1 MGKQA
6 FPLHS
11 VCGRFEPDLLENE
24 ALYMAAWL
32 ISNKPEWAENVSRE
46 TQPRASSEKMLA
58 FFHLTPDGCRPA
70 AEGDRPNQS
79 ARVSRDRPNMPARV
93 SCDRPNQSAR
103 VSCDRPNMPAGDS
116 FEPFSREEGCPFF
129 DPDSPRHCT
138 IYNGRAS
145 ICRLC
150 GASGSRD
157 KFGNEVWKPCKFYP
171 AELLEKHN
179 PPLAH
184 RQYSAEEIR
193 KAFGTFPPVMS
204 DLMEQEE
211 TFTPDDD
218 QTRLIRDVLP
228 ERIRHLMWIMELSSG
243 KDIH

>member
-46 TQPRASSEKMLA
+46 TRTRFGCKNKLA
-58 FFHLTPDGCRPA
+58 CFYIQTAGCRPA
-70 AEGDRPNQS
+70 AEGDRPN
-79 ARVSRDRPNMPARV
+79 M
-93 SCDRPNQSAR
+93 SAR
-103 VSCDRPNMPAGDS
+103 VSCDRPNMSAGDS

-145 ICRLC
+145 ICRLF

>member
-1 MGKQA
+1 MFHVKQSEA
-6 FPLHS
+6 S
-11 VCGRFEPDLLENE
+11 VAD
-24 ALYMAAWL
+24 
-32 ISNKPEWAENVSRE
+32 NK
-46 TQPRASSEKMLA
+46 LA

-70 AEGDRPNQS
+70 TEGDRPNMS
-79 ARVSRDRPNMPARV
+79 
-93 SCDRPNQSAR
+93 
-103 VSCDRPNMPAGDS
+103 AGDS

-129 DPDSPRHCT
+129 DSDSPYHCT

-145 ICRLC
+145 ICRLF
-150 GASGSRD
+150 GASGFRD

-228 ERIRHLMWIMELSSG
+228 EAIRRLYWIIDLNRG
-243 KDIH
+243 VDDAVT

>member
-1 MGKQA
+1 MNSEITPVLEKIKGTEEYDILVETEACYQKIDSVQA
-6 FPLHS
+6 IWYEQSKFFCPEG
-11 VCGRFEPDLLENE
+11 CGRCCEHFEPDLLENE

-32 ISNKPEWAENVSRE
+32 IANQPEVAAKVAEGIFPNYASTENVSRE
-46 TQPRASSEKMLA
+46 TKRGERRENELAHFHDRAEA
-58 FFHLTPDGCRPA
+58 CRPA
-70 AEGDRPNQS
+70 TEGDRPNMS
-79 ARVSRDRPNMPARV
+79 
-93 SCDRPNQSAR
+93 
-103 VSCDRPNMPAGDS
+103 AGDS

-145 ICRLC
+145 ICRLF

-171 AELLEKHN
+171 AELLEKRN

-193 KAFGTFPPVMS
+193 KAFGIFPPGH
-204 DLMEQEE
+204 ER
-211 TFTPDDD
+211 PDGAGGN
-218 QTRLIRDVLP
+218 V
-228 ERIRHLMWIMELSSG
+228 HSG
-243 KDIH
+243 